1 MFLTVHHYTCKECL
15 LAFSRIL
22 MLFFY
27 TLSSCTTLFYHH
39 TMTQLVPV
47 LALAR
52 NVVIFQTQQYHMT
65 LCSHSMSSRGP
76 NAGGHFHRLRDI

>member
-1 MFLTVHHYTCKECL
+1 MFLTVHHYTWKECL

-22 MLFFY
+22 MLILH
-27 TLSSCTTLFYHH
+27 TLPSHTTSFYHR

-47 LALAR
+47 LAR
-52 NVVIFQTQQYHMT
+52 NVVILQTQEYHMT

-76 NAGGHFHRLRDI
+76 NAGGRFHRPRDI